1 MEKVRMNNCILKI
14 DGHKYTME
22 KMNPKGT
29 REFYHFNDKN
39 SKGERIEVEFTKIEN
54 DYKGHLINLWYKE
67 GFIKEKLENYWHV
80 EVYVYDEKG
89 NCYGKYNP
97 QFSSG
102 TKINFEWILKATKEN
117 KKRILNEIIKRTYDC
132 EIKNK

>member
-1 MEKVRMNNCILKI
+1 MEKAIMNNGILKI
-14 DGHKYTME
+14 YGHEYTME

-29 REFYHFNDKN
+29 REFYRFNDRN
-39 SKGERIEVEFTKIEN
+39 SKDERIEIEFTKVEN
-54 DYKGHLINLWYKE
+54 DYKGHLLNVWYKE

-97 QFSSG
+97 QILPHG
-102 TKINFEWILKATKEN
+102 TKINFDWILEATE
-117 KKRILNEIIKRTYDC
+117 KKKKIS
-132 EIKNK
+132 